1 MNTQTIHVR
10 PTSRGVRLWIEGS
23 RLPSAFAPS
32 SRFDRV
38 IQHGLITLTAN
49 VSGKYKVTNKKGH
62 AAIDISAQ
70 SILGFAADA
79 EVLVTFNENTIT
91 YTTTG

>member
-1 MNTQTIHVR
+1 
-10 PTSRGVRLWIEGS
+10 
-23 RLPSAFAPS
+23 
-32 SRFDRV
+32 
-38 IQHGLITLTAN
+38 
-49 VSGKYKVTNKKGH
+49 VTNKKGH